1 MTTYFRMRLL
11 GADADDNKFSDC
23 AFAANAHYIVSDDKH
38 FNELKSID
46 FPKIEVL
53 KLNEFKK
60 MLDVTTG
67 H

>member
-1 MTTYFRMRLL
+1 MLL
-11 GADADDNKFSDC
+11 QLRIYTPNINDC

-53 KLNEFKK
+53 KLKEFREI
-60 MLDVTTG
+60 LDVQ
-67 H
+67 